1 MTKIH
6 VMSDNLANKIAAGEV
21 VERSSSVVKELV
33 ENAIDAGSSIITID
47 LINGGLNGITITDNG
62 CGMEHDDAILS
73 FQRHATSKLLRE
85 DDLFFISTLGFR
97 GEALPSIASVSEVDL
112 VTCAKTIGTHLHIK
126 GGKFLLDE
134 VADKRVGTRISIKNL
149 FYNTPA
155 RLKYL
160 KSEPTE
166 LASCV
171 SYIEKI
177 ALSYPQIKFT
187 LTNND
192 RAVVKTG
199 GSGNLKKTIHEIY
212 GLQVSSKL
220 IEIKNSN
227 DDYDI
232 RGFICK
238 PEILKSN
245 RYHMTTIVNGRVIR
259 NNELNRAINDAY
271 YTYKPDSKYP
281 IVVINIET
289 DPTLIDVN
297 IHPTKQ
303 DIKFSKQE
311 ELYNLITKTIK
322 DALYK
327 NLLLPSAMERLKAT
341 NDIISKEEINSIIE
355 DKINIENN
363 VADND
368 NTENNSISYE
378 TKKIEQPK
386 QGEFNFSVAEDT
398 VSYEK
403 EAKKDLDTDEQTVS
417 KNKIKSL
424 NLHPIGAINL
434 TFIVAQGDD
443 GLYLIDQH
451 AAHERINYEKVLKYF
466 QEEKIVTTPLLV
478 PMPIEL
484 TPTEFILVKKNL
496 DLLKSMGF
504 ILEEFG
510 LNTFVFKEHP
520 IWFKE
525 GFEEEGLRR
534 VIDMIIKSGN
544 NFDVMKFRDRAAAML
559 ACKMSI
565 KANMSISLE
574 VMQHLLDDLALCDNP
589 YNCAHG
595 RPTIINFSSYDLN
608 RMFKRIMN

>member
-1 MTKIH
+1 MPKIH

-62 CGMEHDDAILS
+62 CGMEHDDALLS

-126 GGKFLLDE
+126 GGKLEIDE
-134 VADKRVGTRISIKNL
+134 PADKRVGTRISIKNL
-149 FYNTPA
+149 FFNTPA

-160 KSEPTE
+160 KNEPTE

-177 ALSYPQIKFT
+177 ALSYPKIKFT
-187 LTNND
+187 LNNNE
-192 RAVVKTG
+192 RAVVKTS

-259 NNELNRAINDAY
+259 NNDLNRAINDAY

-303 DIKFSKQE
+303 DIKFSKQDQ
-311 ELYNLITKTIK
+311 LYNLITKTIK
-322 DALYK
+322 DALYQ

-341 NDIISKEEINSIIE
+341 NDVISKEEINSIIE
-355 DKINIENN
+355 DKITLENKSTM
-363 VADND
+363 D
-368 NTENNSISYE
+368 NTSNGNYSLP
-378 TKKIEQPK
+378 TDALLA
-386 QGEFNFSVAEDT
+386 QGEFNFNVFEDT
-398 VSYEK
+398 VEYNAKEK
-403 EAKKDLDTDEQTVS
+403 IKENPEIDSQQQHE
-417 KNKIKSL
+417 NKIKSL

-466 QEEKIVTTPLLV
+466 QEEKIITTPLLV
-478 PMPIEL
+478 PLPIEL
-484 TPTEFILVKKNL
+484 TPTEFILVQKNL
-496 DLLKSMGF
+496 ELLKSMGF
-504 ILEEFG
+504 VLEEFG

-534 VIDMIIKSGN
+534 VIDMIIQSGA

>member
-1 MTKIH
+1 MPKIH

-62 CGMEHDDAILS
+62 CGMEHDDALLS

-112 VTCAKTIGTHLHIK
+112 VTCAKTIGTHLRIK
-126 GGKFLLDE
+126 GGKLEIDE
-134 VADKRVGTRISIKNL
+134 PADKRVGTRISIKNL
-149 FYNTPA
+149 FFNTPA

-177 ALSYPQIKFT
+177 ALSYPKIKFT
-187 LTNND
+187 LNNNE
-192 RAVVKTG
+192 RAVVKTS

-259 NNELNRAINDAY
+259 NNDLNRAINDAY

-303 DIKFSKQE
+303 DIKFSKQDQ
-311 ELYNLITKTIK
+311 LYNLITKTIK
-322 DALYK
+322 DALYQ

-341 NDIISKEEINSIIE
+341 NDVISKEEINSIIE
-355 DKINIENN
+355 DKIALENKSTM
-363 VADND
+363 D
-368 NTENNSISYE
+368 NTSNGNYSLH
-378 TKKIEQPK
+378 TDALLA
-386 QGEFNFSVAEDT
+386 QGEFNFNVFEDT
-398 VSYEK
+398 VEYNAKEK
-403 EAKKDLDTDEQTVS
+403 IKENPEIDSQQQPE
-417 KNKIKSL
+417 NKIKSL

-466 QEEKIVTTPLLV
+466 QEEKIITTPLLV
-478 PMPIEL
+478 PLPIEL
-484 TPTEFILVKKNL
+484 TPTEFILVQKNL
-496 DLLKSMGF
+496 ELLKSMGF
-504 ILEEFG
+504 VLEEFG

-534 VIDMIIKSGN
+534 VIDMIIKSGA
-544 NFDVMKFRDRAAAML
+544 NFDVIKFRDRAAAML

>member
-1 MTKIH
+1 MPKIH

-62 CGMEHDDAILS
+62 CGMEHDDALLS

-126 GGKFLLDE
+126 GGKLEIDE
-134 VADKRVGTRISIKNL
+134 LADKRVGTRISIKNL
-149 FYNTPA
+149 FFNTPA

-177 ALSYPQIKFT
+177 ALSYPKIKFT
-187 LTNND
+187 LNNNE
-192 RAVVKTG
+192 RAVVKTS

-259 NNELNRAINDAY
+259 NNDLNRAINDAY

-303 DIKFSKQE
+303 DIKFSKQDQ
-311 ELYNLITKTIK
+311 LYNLITKTIK
-322 DALYK
+322 DALYQ

-341 NDIISKEEINSIIE
+341 NDVISKEEINSIIE
-355 DKINIENN
+355 DKITLENKSTM
-363 VADND
+363 D
-368 NTENNSISYE
+368 NTSNGNYSLP
-378 TKKIEQPK
+378 TDTLLA
-386 QGEFNFSVAEDT
+386 QGEFNFNVFEDT
-398 VSYEK
+398 VEYNAKEK
-403 EAKKDLDTDEQTVS
+403 IKENPEIDIQQQPE
-417 KNKIKSL
+417 NKIKSL

-466 QEEKIVTTPLLV
+466 QEEKIITTPLLV
-478 PMPIEL
+478 PLPIEL
-484 TPTEFILVKKNL
+484 TPTEFILVQKNL
-496 DLLKSMGF
+496 ELLKSMGF
-504 ILEEFG
+504 VLEEFG

-534 VIDMIIKSGN
+534 VIDMIIKSGA

>member
-1 MTKIH
+1 MPKIH

-62 CGMEHDDAILS
+62 CGMEHDDALLS

-126 GGKFLLDE
+126 GGKLEIDE
-134 VADKRVGTRISIKNL
+134 PADKRVGTRISIKNL
-149 FYNTPA
+149 FFNTPA

-177 ALSYPQIKFT
+177 ALSYPKIKFT
-187 LTNND
+187 LNNNE
-192 RAVVKTG
+192 RAVVKTS

-259 NNELNRAINDAY
+259 NNDLNRAINDAY

-303 DIKFSKQE
+303 DIKFSKQDQ
-311 ELYNLITKTIK
+311 LYNLITKTIK
-322 DALYK
+322 DALYQ

-341 NDIISKEEINSIIE
+341 NDVISKEEINSIIE
-355 DKINIENN
+355 DKITLENKSTM
-363 VADND
+363 D
-368 NTENNSISYE
+368 NTSNGNYSLH
-378 TKKIEQPK
+378 TDALLA
-386 QGEFNFSVAEDT
+386 QGEFNFNVFEDT
-398 VSYEK
+398 VEYNAKEK
-403 EAKKDLDTDEQTVS
+403 IKENPEIDSQQQPE
-417 KNKIKSL
+417 NKIKSL

-434 TFIVAQGDD
+434 TFVVAQGDD

-466 QEEKIVTTPLLV
+466 QEEKIITTPLLV
-478 PMPIEL
+478 PLPIEL
-484 TPTEFILVKKNL
+484 TPTEFILVQKNL
-496 DLLKSMGF
+496 ELLKSMGF
-504 ILEEFG
+504 VLEEFG

-534 VIDMIIKSGN
+534 VIDMIIQSGA

>member
-126 GGKFLLDE
+126 GGKLEIDE
-134 VADKRVGTRISIKNL
+134 PADKRVGTRISIKNL

-177 ALSYPQIKFT
+177 ALSYPRIKFT
-187 LTNND
+187 LNNNE
-192 RAVVKTG
+192 RAVVKTS

-259 NNELNRAINDAY
+259 NNDLNRAINDAY

-303 DIKFSKQE
+303 DIKFSKQDQ
-311 ELYNLITKTIK
+311 LYNLITKTIK
-322 DALYK
+322 DALYQ

-355 DKINIENN
+355 DKITMENQKP
-363 VADND
+363 AND
-368 NTENNSISYE
+368 VSTNDYLSQENT
-378 TKKIEQPK
+378 KIAH
-386 QGEFNFSVAEDT
+386 GEFNFSVAEDT
-398 VSYEK
+398 VDYDAEVKEK
-403 EAKKDLDTDEQTVS
+403 ENPETNAEQQP

-466 QEEKIVTTPLLV
+466 KEEKIITTPLLV

-484 TPTEFILVKKNL
+484 TPTEFILVQKNL

-504 ILEEFG
+504 ILDEFG

-534 VIDMIIKSGN
+534 IIDMVIKSGT

>member
-1 MTKIH
+1 MSKIH

-21 VERSSSVVKELV
+21 VERSASVVKELV

-47 LINGGLNGITITDNG
+47 LVNGGLNGITITDNG

-112 VTCAKTIGTHLHIK
+112 ITCATSIGTHLHIK
-126 GGKFLLDE
+126 GGHLEIDE
-134 VADKRVGTRISIKNL
+134 PADKRIGTRISIKNL

-166 LASCV
+166 LANCV

-177 ALSYPQIKFT
+177 ALSYPGIKFT
-187 LTNND
+187 LNNND
-192 RAVVKTG
+192 RLVVKTS

-245 RYHMTTIVNGRVIR
+245 RNHMITIVNGRVIR
-259 NNELNRAINDAY
+259 NNDLNRAINDAY

-311 ELYNLITKTIK
+311 SLYNLITKTIK
-322 DALYK
+322 DALYQ

-341 NDIISKEEINSIIE
+341 TDIMSKNEINSIIE
-355 DKINIENN
+355 DKINLDNNKEN
-363 VADND
+363 DYLK
-368 NTENNSISYE
+368 ESIQDQ
-378 TKKIEQPK
+378 KKTQE
-386 QGEFNFSVAEDT
+386 EFEFSVKEEET
-398 VSYEK
+398 PYNGEEEK
-403 EAKKDLDTDEQTVS
+403 ENPDDKKPL
-417 KNKIKSL
+417 NKIKLL

-478 PMPIEL
+478 PIPLEL
-484 TPTEFILVKKNL
+484 TPTEYILVGKNL

-504 ILEEFG
+504 VLEEFG
-510 LNTFVFKEHP
+510 LNTYVFKEHP

-534 VIDMIIKSGN
+534 VIDMVIKSGP

-574 VMQHLLDDLALCDNP
+574 VMEHLLNDLALCDNP

>member
-62 CGMEHDDAILS
+62 CGMEHDDALLS

-126 GGKFLLDE
+126 GGKLEIDE
-134 VADKRVGTRISIKNL
+134 PADKRVGTRISIKNL
-149 FYNTPA
+149 FFNTPA

-177 ALSYPQIKFT
+177 ALSYPKIKFT
-187 LTNND
+187 LNNNE
-192 RAVVKTG
+192 RAVVKTS

-259 NNELNRAINDAY
+259 NNDLNRAINDAY

-303 DIKFSKQE
+303 DIKFSKQDQ
-311 ELYNLITKTIK
+311 LYNLITKTIK
-322 DALYK
+322 DALYQ

-355 DKINIENN
+355 DKITLENKSTM
-363 VADND
+363 D
-368 NTENNSISYE
+368 NTSNNDSLLQAD
-378 TKKIEQPK
+378 TLPA
-386 QGEFNFSVAEDT
+386 QGEFNFSVFEDT
-398 VSYEK
+398 VDYNAKEK
-403 EAKKDLDTDEQTVS
+403 IKENPEIDSQQQP

-466 QEEKIVTTPLLV
+466 QEEKIITTPLLV
-478 PMPIEL
+478 PLPIEL
-484 TPTEFILVKKNL
+484 TPTEFILVQKNL
-496 DLLKSMGF
+496 ELLKSMGF
-504 ILEEFG
+504 VLEEFG

-534 VIDMIIKSGN
+534 VIDMIIKSGA
-544 NFDVMKFRDRAAAML
+544 NFDVIKFRDRAAAML

>member
-1 MTKIH
+1 MPRIH

-62 CGMEHDDAILS
+62 CGMEHDDALLS
-73 FQRHATSKLLRE
+73 FQRHATSKLIRE

-126 GGKFLLDE
+126 GGKLEIDE

-187 LTNND
+187 LTNNE
-192 RAVVKTG
+192 RAVVKTS

-220 IEIKNSN
+220 IEIKNGN

-259 NNELNRAINDAY
+259 NNDLNRAINDAY

-281 IVVINIET
+281 IVIINIET

-311 ELYNLITKTIK
+311 ELYNLLNKTIK
-322 DALYK
+322 EALYK

-355 DKINIENN
+355 DKINME
-363 VADND
+363 DN
-368 NTENNSISYE
+368 E
-378 TKKIEQPK
+378 TKEDASLDYEVKESK
-386 QGEFNFSVAEDT
+386 QGEFNFVVAEDT
-398 VSYEK
+398 VSYEQ
-403 EAKKDLDTDEQTVS
+403 EKKRDDEDEPSTS

-484 TPTEFILVKKNL
+484 TPTEFILVQKNL

-504 ILEEFG
+504 VLEEFG

-534 VIDMIIKSGN
+534 VIDMIIQSGA

>member
-1 MTKIH
+1 MPKIH

-62 CGMEHDDAILS
+62 CGMEHDDALLS

-126 GGKFLLDE
+126 GGKLEIDE
-134 VADKRVGTRISIKNL
+134 PADKRVGTRISIKNL
-149 FYNTPA
+149 FFNTPA

-177 ALSYPQIKFT
+177 ALSYPKIKFT
-187 LTNND
+187 LNNNE
-192 RAVVKTG
+192 RAVVKTS

-259 NNELNRAINDAY
+259 NNDLNRAINDAY

-303 DIKFSKQE
+303 DIKFSKQDQ
-311 ELYNLITKTIK
+311 LYNLITKTIK
-322 DALYK
+322 DALYQ

-341 NDIISKEEINSIIE
+341 NDVISKEEINSIIE
-355 DKINIENN
+355 DKITLENKSTM
-363 VADND
+363 D
-368 NTENNSISYE
+368 NTSNGNYSLH
-378 TKKIEQPK
+378 TDALLA
-386 QGEFNFSVAEDT
+386 QGEFNFNVFEDT
-398 VSYEK
+398 VEYNAKEK
-403 EAKKDLDTDEQTVS
+403 IKENPEIDSQQQPEI
-417 KNKIKSL
+417 KIKSL

-466 QEEKIVTTPLLV
+466 QEEKIITTPLLV
-478 PMPIEL
+478 PLPIEL
-484 TPTEFILVKKNL
+484 TPTEFILVQKNL
-496 DLLKSMGF
+496 ELLKSMGF
-504 ILEEFG
+504 VLEEFG

-534 VIDMIIKSGN
+534 VIDMIIQSGA